1 MLFRCRQESE
11 AGAGTN
17 PALKLSLMFLGVVGG
32 GGRGGVGGLL
42 VLGGVVGET
51 VDDLD
56 TDLLGEGELH
66 SLAGGGGQAGH
77 ALAEGLADI
86 LDLRDGDALLL
97 GQVLAGDP
105 RQGDGL
111 VDTGLDGLGVG
122 DGDNGDVV
130 ASLLGDLLAVVV
142 AVAVAVAVLG
152 GLAHGHHLGLALL
165 LEGDLD
171 GLGGGLLVLGLVGV
185 AAHLVVDLLDALSAH
200 GAGDGVALLDVLD
213 GLAAQLDV
221 GALGG
226 EGGGADLGS
235 LNHVQDGAVVLGVF
249 VSVVGGGVV
258 GRLVVGGLVVGGLVV
273 GRGGGVLGGR
283 QGGASHSENCQN
295 LHVC

>member
-42 VLGGVVGET
+42 VLGGVVGEP
-51 VDDLD
+51 VDDLH

-122 DGDNGDVV
+122 DGDNGLNNGDNGDVV
-130 ASLLGDLLAVVV
+130 AGLLGDLLAVVV
-142 AVAVAVAVLG
+142 AVAVAVSVLG
-152 GLAHGHHLGLALL
+152 GLAHGHHLGDALL
-165 LEGDLD
+165 LEGDLNSLGAG
-171 GLGGGLLVLGLVGV
+171 GLGLGLVGV
-185 AAHLVVDLLDALSAH
+185 GADLVVNLLDALSAH
-200 GAGDGVALLDVLD
+200 GPGHVIALLLVDDALPGQLNGVADGLEGGDTHFGVLD
-213 GLAAQLDV
+213 NIL
-221 GALGG
+221 
-226 EGGGADLGS
+226 
-235 LNHVQDGAVVLGVF
+235 DGAVVLGVLIA
-249 VSVVGGGVV
+249 VA
-258 GRLVVGGLVVGGLVV
+258 GLV
-273 GRGGGVLGGR
+273 
-283 QGGASHSENCQN
+283 
-295 LHVC
+295 

>member
-42 VLGGVVGET
+42 MLGGVVGEP
-51 VDDLD
+51 VDDLH

-122 DGDNGDVV
+122 DGDNGLNDGDNGDVV
-130 ASLLGDLLAVVV
+130 ASLLGDLLAVV
-142 AVAVAVAVLG
+142 VAVAVLG

-235 LNHVQDGAVVLGVF
+235 LNHVQDGAVVLGVL

-258 GRLVVGGLVVGGLVV
+258 GRLGSLNHVQDGAVVL
-273 GRGGGVLGGR
+273 GVLV
-283 QGGASHSENCQN
+283 S
-295 LHVC
+295 